1 MTGRVRQ
8 ARRRRC
14 RRASTSTPGAPTQ
27 PTPPCCRRPTTG
39 ALTTSWYSHTPEP
52 VHPTPPY
59 TLLPTPVS
67 LSLAK
72 SMNPYTLHPAPY
84 TLHPTP
90 YTLPPM
96 RYTLHLTPYI
106 LHPTPI
112 PSYTLHPAPFTL
124 HTARMES
131 GRGRHGQQG
140 MGSAFSIYTLFLA
153 LSLSRSLSLYHS
165 CSFSAISDCRC
176 QGELGTHKPV
186 TARFWPWPTYA
197 SHGQILA
204 LALISQSQP
213 DSGFGTHTPVTAR
226 LWPWHTC
233 VSHGQILALT

>member
-1 MTGRVRQ
+1 
-8 ARRRRC
+8 
-14 RRASTSTPGAPTQ
+14 
-27 PTPPCCRRPTTG
+27 
-39 ALTTSWYSHTPEP
+39 
-52 VHPTPPY
+52 
-59 TLLPTPVS
+59 
-67 LSLAK
+67 
-72 SMNPYTLHPAPY
+72 
-84 TLHPTP
+84 
-90 YTLPPM
+90 
-96 RYTLHLTPYI
+96 
-106 LHPTPI
+106 
-112 PSYTLHPAPFTL
+112 
-124 HTARMES
+124 MES

-233 VSHGQILALT
+233 VSHGQILALAHMSQSRPDSGLDLSHFSAKVLTPIGVAPSPLASGEGTTPLPYMGWHTGVPRS